1 MSQLSKIT
9 QDEKDLANRSLTISR
24 LISSK
29 RKFHIN
35 ESRCVANV
43 DYEPETQVLTIEFQ
57 QRGTYVYRD
66 VPLDVFVDFADSGSQ
81 GRYFNLY
88 IREKYSYERV
98 S

>member
-1 MSQLSKIT
+1 MTS
-9 QDEKDLANRSLTISR
+9 EKDLINRSITINR

-43 DYEPETQVLTIEFQ
+43 DYDQETNVLTVEFQ
-57 QRGTYVYRD
+57 ARGTYIYKD

-88 IREKYSYERV
+88 IREKYSTERV
-98 S
+98 A